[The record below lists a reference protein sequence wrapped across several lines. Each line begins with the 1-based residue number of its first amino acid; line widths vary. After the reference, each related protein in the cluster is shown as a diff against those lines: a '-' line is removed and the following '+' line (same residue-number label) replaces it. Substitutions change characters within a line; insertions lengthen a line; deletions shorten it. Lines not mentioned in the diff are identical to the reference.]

1 MPKKILQ
8 AEAVPTLVQERLR
21 QWGSCIRTQR
31 LVQQLRRTE
40 LCERMG
46 ISDGTL
52 RRLENGD
59 SRPSIGLYFSALYV
73 LGLLDLVATALPPEL
88 WVATGRSR
96 ARPRPATVDDDDD
109 F

>member
-1 MPKKILQ
+1 MPRKILQ
-8 AEAVPTLVQERLR
+8 ADAVPTLVQERLR
-21 QWGSCIRTQR
+21 QWGDCIRTQR

-52 RRLENGD
+52 RRLERGD
-59 SRPSIGLYFSALYV
+59 SRPNIGLYFSALHV
-73 LGLLDLVATALPPEL
+73 LGLLDLVAPALPPEL
-88 WVATGRSR
+88 WMATGRSR
-96 ARPRPATVDDDDD
+96 ARPRPAVAEDDDD